1 YDSSVDVRL
10 AALDVLSRYGNRPEV
25 HQGLVEALQG
35 QQSPLVQLS
44 LIDVLV
50 EQHSSGTAD
59 ELKQL
64 ETNPKLDPSV
74 RKRVQWGIQQLS

>member
-1 YDSSVDVRL
+1 
-10 AALDVLSRYGNRPEV
+10 
-25 HQGLVEALQG
+25 
-35 QQSPLVQLS
+35 
-44 LIDVLV
+44 V